1 MSRLP
6 RSAAGLLAVAA
17 LWLTATAWIRPL
29 ALPDEGRYVGVAWEM
44 LRSGDWLTPT
54 LNGLPYFHKPPLFYW
69 ITAASLAVFGNVEWA
84 ARLAPWLGGC
94 LMSAAV
100 LLFGRRHLDNRQ
112 TSDWLLVLVLMPLA
126 YVGAQYA
133 NHDMLV
139 ASLIS
144 CTILAFAHALLL
156 PAGDKAAR
164 RWQLAACTFSA
175 LAVLSKGLIGIVLPG
190 LVLLAWLPAAGRA
203 RDIGRLFWW
212 PGLLLFLV
220 LVSPWFLL
228 MQQRFPEFA
237 HYFFAVQHFGRFT
250 QAEQTFNN
258 LRPFWFYPVVLA
270 VLGLPWSLWLLRRGP
285 GAATDQARQVRLLM
299 WIWLAAI
306 TGFFSL
312 PKSKLVGYILPA
324 VPPLAMLLSLRWRTA
339 LQAGGWQRR
348 LAQASVL
355 LALAVCLAPV
365 MLAPRLAPDKDARR
379 AAAVVAGSAHPVVF
393 LRNYWFDLP
402 FYARLPGPVTV
413 LDDWEDPALTRA
425 DNWRR
430 ELWDAKDF
438 APAADRTRL
447 MPVRLLQA
455 ANCPGAVTLVVGDK
469 DAAERHPLLAGARAI
484 PAGPESVW
492 ELRDWAPSCPGTP
505 SASWP
510 GK

>member
-1 MSRLP
+1 MNRLP
-6 RSAAGLLAVAA
+6 RTAAGLLALAA

-69 ITAASLAVFGNVEWA
+69 ITATALAVFGNVEWA
-84 ARLAPWLGGC
+84 ARMAPWLGGC

-100 LLFGRRHLDNRQ
+100 LLFGRRHAGLGPTR
-112 TSDWLLVLVLMPLA
+112 DWLAVLLLVPLA
-126 YVGAQYA
+126 YIGAQYA
-133 NHDMLV
+133 NLDMLV
-139 ASLIS
+139 AGCI
-144 CTILAFAHALLL
+144 TATVLAFAHALLL
-156 PAGDKAAR
+156 PAGDPGRDRWRLAGAA
-164 RWQLAACTFSA
+164 LAG
-175 LAVLSKGLIGIVLPG
+175 LAVLAKGLIGIVLPG
-190 LVLLAWLPAAGRA
+190 LVLLAWLLAARRP
-203 RDIGRLFWW
+203 RDILALFWW
-212 PGLLLFLV
+212 PVLLVFLV
-220 LVSPWFLL
+220 VASPWFLL

-237 HYFFAVQHFGRFT
+237 HYFFGVQHFGRFT

-258 LRPFWFYPVVLA
+258 LRPFWFYPLVLA
-270 VLGLPWSLWLLRRGP
+270 VLGLPWSLWLLRRAP
-285 GAATDQARQVRLLM
+285 GTADDQARRVRLLM
-299 WIWLAAI
+299 WVWLAAI

-324 VPPLAMLLSLRWRTA
+324 VPPLAFLLSLRWRAA
-339 LQAGGWQRR
+339 LDAGGWQRR
-348 LAQASVL
+348 LAQASVV
-355 LALAVCLAPV
+355 LALAVCLSPV
-365 MLAPRLAPDKDARR
+365 VLAPRLAPDKDARR
-379 AAAVVAGSAHPVVF
+379 AAAVVAGSPHPVVF

-413 LDDWEDPALTRA
+413 LDDWDDPALTRA

-438 APAADRTRL
+438 APAADRARL
-447 MPVRLLQA
+447 MPVRHLQS
-455 ANCPGAVTLVVGDK
+455 ANCPGAVTLVVGAS
-469 DAAERHPLLAGARAI
+469 DAAQRHPLLAGARAI
-484 PAGPESVW
+484 PAGPETVW

-505 SASWP
+505 SASSP